1 MFCMISS
8 VRHIDVMQVTWI
20 PSVKDVS
27 LVMLNGSLLYVH
39 KEEFFIQLVE
49 NKFYKLHQLK

>member
-8 VRHIDVMQVTWI
+8 IDVTQVTWI
-20 PSVKDVS
+20 LSVKDVS
-27 LVMLNGSLLYVH
+27 LVMLNWSLLYVH